1 MSLKDLMQNGINV
14 KHVKIRIIE
23 KHDEN
28 IIVGDKTMIAICMAV
43 NAEFKKVIEGKCY
56 MLLKPV
62 KHDANYFIPNEK
74 LKPVK
79 ISDFSISVK
88 TKDVQKLADII
99 QTNPSLKTTTQA
111 DIKIN
116 LSTFEDIETLP
127 PNSEIKTISVK
138 VISISKDIAGKYGDY
153 NIGKIKDKSG
163 EKMDINLYNKQIK
176 KNFKR
181 GDIIEL
187 RKLKLTEFTKEG
199 QKSKRLSTTA
209 RSSAHNCNIEIET
222 LFKNVLLVDERQEGT
237 VVAIH
242 DIFPYMSCSKCWR
255 KINEDEDICECGSKE
270 DIKVIDFHCQFY
282 ILVKQDDDDDVK
294 IVHTFRR
301 QTDLNPNSKEIDDIQ
316 KLLDDTFVDQSY
328 IFEWNVD
335 LDKEELRMVDIT
347 ANNQKVNLATK

>member
-1 MSLKDLMQNGINV
+1 M
-14 KHVKIRIIE
+14 
-23 KHDEN
+23 
-28 IIVGDKTMIAICMAV
+28 
-43 NAEFKKVIEGKCY
+43 
-56 MLLKPV
+56 
-62 KHDANYFIPNEK
+62 
-74 LKPVK
+74 
-79 ISDFSISVK
+79 
-88 TKDVQKLADII
+88 
-99 QTNPSLKTTTQA
+99 
-111 DIKIN
+111 
-116 LSTFEDIETLP
+116 
-127 PNSEIKTISVK
+127 
-138 VISISKDIAGKYGDY
+138 
-153 NIGKIKDKSG
+153 
-163 EKMDINLYNKQIK
+163 
-176 KNFKR
+176 NFKR

-187 RKLKLTEFTKEG
+187 RKLKLTEITKEG
-199 QKSKRLSTTA
+199 QKSKRISTTA

-222 LFKNVLLVDERQEGT
+222 LFKNVLLGDERQEGT

-282 ILVKQDDDDDVK
+282 ILVKTDDDDDVK